1 MVEIRP
7 PITLE
12 DLEVAG
18 SMPDPVKLDTCN
30 YDHCVSQATE
40 QVVRSFEP
48 RNEKTCLWGF
58 RPVKIQ
64 TGLLSCRD

>member
-30 YDHCVSQATE
+30 CDHCVSQAKLE
-40 QVVRSFEP
+40 QVVRYEFCYTHL
-48 RNEKTCLWGF
+48 NVFLEK
-58 RPVKIQ
+58 
-64 TGLLSCRD
+64 